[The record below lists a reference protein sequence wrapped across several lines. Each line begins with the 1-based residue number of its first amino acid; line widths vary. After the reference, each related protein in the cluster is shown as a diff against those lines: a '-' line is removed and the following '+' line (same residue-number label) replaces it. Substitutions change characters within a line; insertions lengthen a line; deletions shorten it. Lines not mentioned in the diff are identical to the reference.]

1 MAKKSA
7 GDQLSKDS
15 ENQGQG
21 GKVQGPAGLTSAS
34 VSESSLWLLR
44 GRTDGAKR
52 KRVEAKGPGRKLTW
66 SGEAWMVTERQRERS
81 LFESHD

>member
-34 VSESSLWLLR
+34 VSESSLAAEGEDRWGEEEEGGGQGSREEANVVRR
-44 GRTDGAKR
+44 GLDG
-52 KRVEAKGPGRKLTW
+52 
-66 SGEAWMVTERQRERS
+66 
-81 LFESHD
+81 D